1 MKAEILAIGTEML
14 FGQIVDT
21 NSAWIASRMPALGI
35 DLYYIS
41 TMGDNTGRMV
51 QSFQR
56 AWERSDLIITTG
68 GLGPTEDDLTR
79 EAIAKTLGEEMY
91 PDPDLERALRER
103 FARRP
108 NPGPMPERNLKQ
120 AMLIPSAMALKN
132 PRGTAPGWWAE
143 KDGRIIVSMPG
154 VPPEMHLMW
163 AEQVEPRLAER
174 SDGTVILSRNV
185 KTNGLGEGLVDEMIS
200 PLLSSTNP
208 SIGVY
213 AKRDGVHLRI
223 SAKAPNRAE
232 AQRLIDEMEPKAR
245 DILGNAIWGVD
256 DETPAESVA
265 LLLKEQGLTLA
276 VMESCTGGLLS
287 SMITDVPGSSG
298 YFKGGIVSYHTD
310 VKMGYG
316 VDPAIVKE
324 HGVISGETAIAM
336 AQAVRE
342 QLGADIGIGVTGV
355 AGGEPVEGRQ
365 PGTVF
370 TALASADTQR
380 SLHNIVY
387 LNNRPDI
394 KERAAANALL
404 YLRRL
409 LVGLE

>member
-143 KDGRIIVSMPG
+143 KDGRIIVYAG
-154 VPPEMHLMW
+154 
-163 AEQVEPRLAER
+163 
-174 SDGTVILSRNV
+174 GTARDALDVGRA
-185 KTNGLGEGLVDEMIS
+185 GGAALGGTL
-200 PLLSSTNP
+200 
-208 SIGVY
+208 G
-213 AKRDGVHLRI
+213 RDGYPL
-223 SAKAPNRAE
+223 P
-232 AQRLIDEMEPKAR
+232 QRED
-245 DILGNAIWGVD
+245 
-256 DETPAESVA
+256 
-265 LLLKEQGLTLA
+265 
-276 VMESCTGGLLS
+276 
-287 SMITDVPGSSG
+287 
-298 YFKGGIVSYHTD
+298 
-310 VKMGYG
+310 
-316 VDPAIVKE
+316 
-324 HGVISGETAIAM
+324 
-336 AQAVRE
+336 
-342 QLGADIGIGVTGV
+342 
-355 AGGEPVEGRQ
+355 
-365 PGTVF
+365 
-370 TALASADTQR
+370 QR
-380 SLHNIVY
+380 P
-387 LNNRPDI
+387 R
-394 KERAAANALL
+394 
-404 YLRRL
+404 
-409 LVGLE
+409 